1 MAMNNIIQNTPTVS
15 AAVTPDP
22 ALIRRRAGLLLKR
35 KDARIPLA
43 VSLLAVLAAFF
54 LGNYIPAAVAEF
66 LIYDVHALEI
76 KNEAVADLTVDCLS
90 LFFGIL
96 LSLPLIA
103 GYRREVAGVSV
114 EEYADM
120 RLLFSSFS
128 SPKRFFSDL
137 FRSFISYLPVISAA
151 AIYYIIAFAVTL
163 TDPLKEFPSAL
174 YLAVILLLLPLY
186 VFLYITDRHYLWIIS
201 ESAKTGLPPKF
212 RMPAGLYFR
221 LLIRSVAGYLF
232 SILTLGILYFI
243 HFGPLFALERA
254 ESARLF
260 LNSAQTEDNKY
271 NLTGDFIYE

>member
-1 MAMNNIIQNTPTVS
+1 MNDNQKTTSSFPV
-15 AAVTPDP
+15 AVISDP

-35 KDARIPLA
+35 KDVRISLA

-54 LGNYIPAAVAEF
+54 LGNYIPAAAAEF

-76 KNEAVADLTVDCLS
+76 KNEAVADLAVDCLS

-114 EEYADM
+114 DGYADM

-151 AIYYIIAFAVTL
+151 AIYYFIVFAITL

-186 VFLYITDRHYLWIIS
+186 VFMYMTDRHYLLIIAESS
-201 ESAKTGLPPKF
+201 ENPLPPKF

-221 LLIRSVAGYLF
+221 LLFRSVAGYLF

-260 LNSAQTEDNKY
+260 LNASQAGENKY